1 MCNGNFQKYCA
12 WMLISY
18 DKLSLRHYMS
28 QISKLILSRPNILG
42 NAQVLLKGRNGF
54 IL

>member
-12 WMLISY
+12 WMSISY

-28 QISKLILSRPNILG
+28 ISKLILSRQNILG